1 MTDNLLTH
9 AEIQYL
15 ANTFRTRHTVPA
27 DDVAYLRG
35 QVTVT
40 GTYDELERIA
50 NTLEAADGL
59 TGEGARDQLRD
70 RIENAIYSALED
82 SDDDFAPAVSHL
94 LDGFD
99 PEERDDFL
107 RRVVNVLL
115 APKVEKEA
123 EPKSQLAMYRGGA
136 VTGRWSAKDF
146 GVEKDVRQPD
156 EQATPHLVEVD
167 AGEMNVSPEVKALMA
182 AFPGRVKFY
191 KVGAPRSGILMDE
204 DIKKF
209 IDGL

>member
-59 TGEGARDQLRD
+59 IGEGAYDQLRD

-82 SDDDFAPAVSHL
+82 SDDDFAPAVSRL

-107 RRVVNVLL
+107 RSIVNTLLEPKELARL
-115 APKVEKEA
+115 AP
-123 EPKSQLAMYRGGA
+123 YHGGA
-136 VTGRWSAKDF
+136 KTGRWSAKDF
-146 GVEKDVRQPD
+146 GVEKDVRQPG
-156 EQATPHLVEVD
+156 EPASPHLVEVGAD
-167 AGEMNVSPEVKALMA
+167 EMNVSPEVAALMA
-182 AFPGRVKFY
+182 AFPGRVKVY
-191 KVGAPRSGILMDE
+191 KVGATRSGILTDE
-204 DIKKF
+204 DVKKF